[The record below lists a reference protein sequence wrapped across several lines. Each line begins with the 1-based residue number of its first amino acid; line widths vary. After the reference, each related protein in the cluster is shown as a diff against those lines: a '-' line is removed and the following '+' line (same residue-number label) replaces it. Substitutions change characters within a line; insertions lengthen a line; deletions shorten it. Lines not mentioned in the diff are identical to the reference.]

1 MKLHGESLTMPEPD
15 DAGENTGGGAGL
27 VALLLLLLA
36 GACAF
41 LVFAGMAAG

>member
-27 VALLLLLLA
+27 VALAAAALL
-36 GACAF
+36 GVVIF
-41 LVFAGMAAG
+41 LMFAALGG